1 MAGQYPHGLHVVMDL
16 CPKSRVTDTRS
27 GPSLLNN
34 EGARRGPTPSLRATS
49 PCYNCRTTPTA
60 ACRTRAKYLVK
71 IILVGDQTRT
81 CSVLGPTCEQ
91 AVACPRAS
99 SPRARWRDPLG
110 GTPGPKFWKDLGQ
123 LQEKGEMPPKKTC
136 MTLHLQSIFTNA
148 VSGLNPNRPY
158 SIPIATSADVLRLHL
173 CPCPQHRLWVHY
185 YCSCLIRPR

>member
-81 CSVLGPTCEQ
+81 CSVLGPACEQ

-123 LQEKGEMPPKKTC
+123 LQEKGEMSPKKN
-136 MTLHLQSIFTNA
+136 LHDTASSKPLHQRGVGSKPQPP
-148 VSGLNPNRPY
+148 LLY
-158 SIPIATSADVLRLHL
+158 SH
-173 CPCPQHRLWVHY
+173 CH
-185 YCSCLIRPR
+185 